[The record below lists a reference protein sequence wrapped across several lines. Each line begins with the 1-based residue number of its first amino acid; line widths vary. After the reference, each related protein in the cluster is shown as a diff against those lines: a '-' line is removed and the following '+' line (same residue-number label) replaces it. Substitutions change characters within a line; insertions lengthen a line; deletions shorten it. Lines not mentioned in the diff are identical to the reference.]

1 MNEKQKNFIT
11 KIHELSDWH
20 YKTVSDE
27 VQKKLEDCGL
37 TKKEMQQVLDSNTIS
52 NDKYIFDELVDNLLE
67 NEDSSYNIKNL
78 KDDDVVK
85 KR

>member
-1 MNEKQKNFIT
+1 MNEKQKNFIN

-20 YKTVSDE
+20 YKTVRDE

>member
-20 YKTVSDE
+20 YKTVRDE